1 MDWSTVGQLVGQAA
15 PTIGGILGGL
25 IPVPG
30 GAILGQVAGK
40 VLAEALGVPPTPT
53 AVASAIQSGDPAV
66 IQAKLSEAEAKMQAE
81 VETFKASVADVQDA
95 RRTSLEYDK
104 QGSSIRWAAS
114 IVSVIAVSGFC
125 IFSYIVIVRPSGADR
140 DILMYLLG
148 VWSAAFTSVLNY
160 WLGSSAGS
168 ANKDDKLAAIAAA
181 APAKPPTVV
190 RR

>member
-1 MDWSTVGQLVGQAA
+1 MDWGEVGKLVAPMA
-15 PTIGGILGGL
+15 PTIGGILGGF

-30 GAILGQVAGK
+30 GAILGKVAGN
-40 VLAEALGVPPTPT
+40 VIATALGVPPTPE
-53 AVASAIQSGDPAV
+53 AVHNAVTTGDAATV
-66 IQAKLSEAEAKMQAE
+66 QAKLTAAEAEMNAE
-81 VETFKASVADVQDA
+81 VEKFKASVEDIQDA
-95 RRTSLEYDK
+95 RRVSLEYDK

-125 IFSYIVIVRPSGADR
+125 LFSYIVIVRPSGADR

-168 ANKDDKLAAIAAA
+168 ANKDDKLAAIAAG
-181 APAKPPTVV
+181 APAKPPLAK
-190 RR
+190 R

>member
-1 MDWSTVGQLVGQAA
+1 MDWSTVGNLVGQAA
-15 PTIGGILGGL
+15 PTIGGILGGF

-30 GAILGQVAGK
+30 GAVLGQVAGK
-40 VLAEALGVPPTPT
+40 VLAEALGVPPTAS
-53 AVASAIQSGDPAV
+53 AVATAIQTGDPTTV
-66 IQAKLSEAEAKMQAE
+66 QAALTEAEAKMQAE
-81 VETFKASVADVQDA
+81 VEKFKASVQDVQDA
-95 RRTSLEYDK
+95 RRTGLEYDK

-125 IFSYIVIVRPSGADR
+125 LFSYIVIIRPSGADR

-168 ANKDDKLAAIAAA
+168 ANKDDKLAALSQAAVV
-181 APAKPPTVV
+181 AKPPL
-190 RR
+190 RK